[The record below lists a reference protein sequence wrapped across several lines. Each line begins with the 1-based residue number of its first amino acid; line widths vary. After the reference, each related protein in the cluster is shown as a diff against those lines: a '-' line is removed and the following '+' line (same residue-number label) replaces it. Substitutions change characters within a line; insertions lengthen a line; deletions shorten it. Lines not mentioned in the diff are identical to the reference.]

1 MGVLNFRRPVDNGIS
16 DVYGKPRKDGRTHYG
31 IDYDSP
37 EGTEVHASERGK
49 VVRASFVPKEGNYGF
64 TVIIDHTPFADD
76 NERHIYTLYAHLSS
90 LNVSYGDIVSQGQG
104 IGLSGNTG
112 TASFYRNTGRQFHL
126 HFEVID
132 TKESGKMNWNREG
145 GTGYNGHVNR
155 VKPDDYFVNTDLEV
169 NGTVGDH
176 PISEHYL
183 EDILDRM
190 DFKLDDAFRLQIM
203 VDGKN
208 IGYLGKGNSTIETKI
223 SPVGWARPTIFNYSP
238 PTPERKY
245 G

>member
-1 MGVLNFRRPVDNGIS
+1 MGKLYFKEPVNKNIERNDGFGEI
-16 DVYGKPRKDGRTHYG
+16 RKDGRTHYG

-37 EGTEVHASERGK
+37 AGTEIRASERGK
-49 VVRASFVPKEGNYGF
+49 VVRASFVPKDGNYGY
-64 TVIIDHTPFADD
+64 TVIIDHTPEASD

-90 LNVSYGDIVSQGQG
+90 LNVSCGDMVSQEQA

-132 TKESGKMNWNREG
+132 TRESGKMNWNSEG

-155 VKPDDYFVNTDLEV
+155 VNPDGYFGNPDLEV

-176 PISEHYL
+176 PISEQYL
-183 EDILDRM
+183 EEILDRM
-190 DFKLDDAFRLQIM
+190 DLKLDEEFRLQIM

-208 IGYLGKGNSTIETKI
+208 VGCFGNGNETIEMKI
-223 SPVGWARPTIFNYSP
+223 RI
-238 PTPERKY
+238 
-245 G
+245 